1 MDALTSPLDDD
12 TWVGLSDRPLPLG
25 DAAAWAVRPD
35 CGALVLFS
43 GTARDTTPGRPG
55 LDTVGAEQ
63 IGPDTFRV
71 HRLDYE
77 AYEEHVVPALRSV
90 AEQARQRWPVIGRV
104 ALLHRVGTLD
114 IGEAAVV
121 VAVSAPHRP
130 EAFEA
135 ARFCIDTLKQ
145 TVPIW
150 KRESFAGGELWGAA
164 GP

>member
-1 MDALTSPLDDD
+1 MDALTSPLDEE
-12 TWVGLSDRPLPLG
+12 TWVGLSDRPLPLA

-43 GTARDTTPGRPG
+43 GTARDNTAERPG
-55 LDTVGAEQ
+55 LDTVDAEQ
-63 IGPDTFRV
+63 VAPGRYRV

-77 AYEEHVVPALRSV
+77 AYDEHVVPALQAV
-90 AEQARQRWPVIGRV
+90 AGQARRRWPDIGRV
-104 ALLHRVGTLD
+104 ALLHRVGALD
-114 IGEAAVV
+114 IGETAVV

-145 TVPIW
+145 DVPIW